1 MIHSDDKTARVAQFD
16 VVVDGCETRLLRYAA
31 RLIGNADIAQD
42 VVQDALISLYRNWEG
57 DMVLSGPMMTWLYRT
72 AHNRA
77 VDYFR
82 REDRRGRLHEK
93 HAQDCPGEPPRD
105 PAAALVARDAAEQ
118 AVAAL
123 QVLSPR
129 ERHLVIL
136 KVFEERTY
144 AEIAE
149 IAGLTATNVGYILH
163 HAMKKL
169 ATELGR
175 KQEL

>member
-1 MIHSDDKTARVAQFD
+1 MSHSDDKKARVEQFD
-16 VVVDGCETRLLRYAA
+16 AVVDGCETRLLRYAT
-31 RLIGNADIAQD
+31 RILGNADLAQD
-42 VVQDALISLYRNWEG
+42 VVQDTLISLYRNWDG

-77 VDYFR
+77 IDYFR
-82 REDRRGRLHEK
+82 REDRRGRLHER
-93 HAQDCPGEPPRD
+93 HAQEAPGEPPRD
-105 PAAALVARDAAEQ
+105 PSAVLAARDSEQ
-118 AVAAL
+118 QAIVAL
-123 QVLSPR
+123 EVLSAR

-169 ATELGR
+169 AAELGG
-175 KQEL
+175 KQKS